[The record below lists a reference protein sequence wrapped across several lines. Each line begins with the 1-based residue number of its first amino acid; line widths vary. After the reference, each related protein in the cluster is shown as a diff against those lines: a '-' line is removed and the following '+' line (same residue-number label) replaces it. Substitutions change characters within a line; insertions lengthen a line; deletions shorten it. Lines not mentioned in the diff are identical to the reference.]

1 MASLTISNLSKSY
14 GKTEVLKEIDL
25 LIPDKSFVS
34 FLGPSGCGK
43 STLLRCIAGLE
54 EINSGEISTGHHAI
68 SHLPPAQR
76 NISMVFQSYA
86 LYPHMTVAQNIGYCL
101 KLAKKSK
108 TDIEQRVTAVAKALE
123 LESYLSRKPSQLSG
137 GQRQRVAI
145 GRAIVREPD
154 VFLFDEPLSNLD
166 ASMRVT
172 MRMEI
177 ARLHQELDTTMV
189 YVTHDQIEAMTL
201 SDIVVVLQDGAIE
214 QTASPLELYYQPAN
228 LFVATFIGSPTMN
241 LLSTTVAAISH
252 TTVTVTENYSQTQT
266 TIPVQPGH
274 NCAIGDALTLGIRP
288 EHLMVETVPQENA
301 LLGTV
306 GVLERLGGNA
316 MLYVKTGQDT
326 PLTISTENLIACQAG
341 QEIYIRLSGE
351 DCYLFTGDGE
361 AIPRPFP
368 DQQFLEAIA

>member
-1 MASLTISNLSKSY
+1 MASLTINNLSKSY
-14 GKTEVLKEIDL
+14 GKTEVLKAINL
-25 LIPDKSFVS
+25 HIPDKSFVS

-54 EINSGEISTGHHAI
+54 EINSGEISTGYHAI

-76 NISMVFQSYA
+76 NIAMVFQSYA

-101 KLAKKSK
+101 KLAKQSKS
-108 TDIEQRVTAVAKALE
+108 DIKQRVIAVAKALE
-123 LESYLSRKPSQLSG
+123 LEPYLSRKPSQLSG

-145 GRAIVREPD
+145 GRAIVREPE

-201 SDIVVVLQDGAIE
+201 SDIVVVLQDGIIE
-214 QTASPLELYYQPAN
+214 QTATPLELYYQPAN

-241 LLSTTVAAISH
+241 LLSCTVESISD
-252 TTVTVTENYSQTQT
+252 TLITVIEHYSKTKT
-266 TIPVQPGH
+266 SVPVLPDH
-274 NCAIGDALTLGIRP
+274 RCAIGDTLTLGIRP
-288 EHLMVETVPQENA
+288 EHLIVETSPQDNT
-301 LLGTV
+301 LQGTI

-316 MLYVKTGQDT
+316 MLYVKTGQNT
-326 PLTISTENLIACQAG
+326 PLTISAENLIACQSG
-341 QEIYIRLSGE
+341 QEIHIRLSGE
-351 DCYLFTGDGE
+351 DCYLFTDNDN

-368 DQQFLEAIA
+368 AQQFLKEIA